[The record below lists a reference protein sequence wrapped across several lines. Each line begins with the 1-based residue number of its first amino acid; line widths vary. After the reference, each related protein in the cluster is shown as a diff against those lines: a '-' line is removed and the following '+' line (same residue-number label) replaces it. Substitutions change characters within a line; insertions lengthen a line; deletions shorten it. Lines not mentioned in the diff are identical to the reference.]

1 MITAALTGGIATGK
15 TEVLRVAEKYNRV
28 ETIQADNLAKEIYSP
43 DNPHFGEVVDLL
55 GSDILTEEG
64 EIDLEAVSK
73 KVFSDKDLLSRLE
86 SIAHPY
92 VEEKLKELIVR
103 YKNRDMHLLIIEI
116 PLLFQSS
123 SVDLDSF
130 DRIILVDASEET
142 QVERLKERDC
152 LSEEAAR
159 ERVQL
164 QQFPED
170 AREKSDYVIETE
182 GSLAETRQLA
192 EELIE
197 KLLG

>member
-28 ETIQADNLAKEIYSP
+28 ETIQADNLAKEIYRK

-55 GSDILTEEG
+55 GSDVLTEEG

-73 KVFSDKDLLSRLE
+73 KVFSDKDLLSQLE

-92 VEEKLKELIVR
+92 VEAKLKELIKR
-103 YKNRDMHLLIIEI
+103 YKNRDRQLLVIEI

-130 DRIILVDASEET
+130 DRIILVDASEDT
-142 QVERLKERDC
+142 QVDRLKKRDC
-152 LSEEAAR
+152 LSAETAR
-159 ERVQL
+159 ERVKL
-164 QQFPED
+164 QKLPED
-170 AREKSDYVIETE
+170 ARKQSDHVLETE
-182 GSLAETRQLA
+182 GSLEETRQLA
-192 EELIE
+192 RELIE
-197 KLLG
+197 KLLK